1 MRKKCCGILG
11 LGRRKK
17 GDGNYCQWWSRVS
30 RWIKWNNIMRRRDL
44 SLRDGVRGHPC
55 RHTHTRGGACPLTPI
70 HLSRRRTLG
79 RVTGGP
85 TPAELIGEAFGR
97 LREAE
102 AACWRRATAGRS
114 GEGKG
119 RGGHLCPRDGWGR
132 SPCPLHGPS
141 LRSRRMVLAIGPSFL
156 R

>member
-119 RGGHLCPRDGWGR
+119 RGGTPVPAGR
-132 SPCPLHGPS
+132 MGTITVSPPWS